1 MKYDREVE
9 KMRKK
14 LLSLA
19 LALCMAFGG
28 AAALPQGSLIQSTS
42 IIASAAS
49 SANLGKCGKN
59 VRWTLKN
66 GVLTISGKGAMY
78 DQEVLDLS
86 SGKSKQVKKIIIKKG
101 VTSIG
106 ANAFYGY
113 KNLSGVTIPNSVK
126 RIGLYAFAECGKIKS
141 ITIPSGV
148 KRIEQGLF
156 VECKNLESVKMPSG
170 ITSIGAWAF
179 AGCSKLK
186 NITIPKKVSGVGAYA
201 FSSCYG
207 LKSVVFPKGV
217 KTISPWSF
225 SDCRNLSSVSIPNS
239 VTSIGIDAFTN
250 TKLSNVVIPKSVSSI
265 DERAFGYYTDE
276 KTQKIKKD
284 TSFLINCYKGSKA
297 EIYAKQNGFQYCII
311 PSVKRLYGSDR
322 YGTAVKISKTLKKST
337 SQYVLLADGYSF
349 NDALVSV
356 PLASAYNAPMLLTLK
371 GKLPAATQKELN
383 RLKPKT
389 VIVVSTK
396 NAISNTTIK
405 NLKKK
410 YKVSVIK
417 GGSCYETARKVAKAL
432 QSKVKTNTKK
442 KVTAPK
448 SIFFVVDN
456 KYADALSISPVAAA
470 LGSPIIYVSKSGKLN
485 ANISTYLRSVK
496 GKVKNAYIIGG
507 TAAISKSTEKKI
519 KSVLG
524 SKTKM
529 IRVAGANRYSTC
541 VKINRKFKKTLS
553 KNAVCVARGYNYPDA
568 LAGGVF
574 AARYKAPLFLADNGL
589 NSVQIRY
596 LNDKNADRLY
606 VFGGPKAISNST
618 VSKVKKASSLT
629 ASQVSS
635 LMYASYASVIEDFRR
650 QYNKISHFYYYTVCD
665 YDHDGV
671 QELIVQNY
679 LGNAR
684 TSNAKVYRYDLY
696 TNTSKQVAAGD
707 IAGWIVYSSE
717 YNSLISG
724 FVRDAGFNYDC
735 PQYSVGL
742 IKIRKGRIEKT
753 KFIAGG
759 ALQYDSDYQTF
770 DSYFKNAGE
779 SRLVGKDDAVVT
791 AAQVKANA
799 QKNAKS

>member
-1 MKYDREVE
+1 MK
-9 KMRKK
+9 KK

-28 AAALPQGSLIQSTS
+28 AAALPQSSLIQSTS
-42 IIASAAS
+42 ITASAAS
-49 SANLGKCGKN
+49 SANSGKCGKN
-59 VRWTLKN
+59 VRWSLKN

-78 DQEVLDLS
+78 NWSEKNKTPFS
-86 SGKSKQVKKIIIKKG
+86 MNKKITKIVVQNGVTNISAGSFGYCENLKTVSLPNSIKSIGDGAFFSCYKMVSINLPASLRSIGEGAFYCCSNLSNVKLPNNLTSIGNDAFFACTSIRDITIPKG
-101 VTSIG
+101 IKTIRGNAFCYCGRLKTVSIPETVTSIG
-106 ANAFYGY
+106 EHAFYQ
-113 KNLSGVTIPNSVK
+113 TDI
-126 RIGLYAFAECGKIKS
+126 R
-141 ITIPSGV
+141 
-148 KRIEQGLF
+148 
-156 VECKNLESVKMPSG
+156 
-170 ITSIGAWAF
+170 
-179 AGCSKLK
+179 
-186 NITIPKKVSGVGAYA
+186 
-201 FSSCYG
+201 
-207 LKSVVFPKGV
+207 
-217 KTISPWSF
+217 
-225 SDCRNLSSVSIPNS
+225 
-239 VTSIGIDAFTN
+239 
-250 TKLSNVVIPKSVSSI
+250 NVVIPKSVKKI
-265 DERAFGYYTDE
+265 GNEAFGYGMGNS
-276 KTQKIKKD
+276 KKED
-284 TSFLINCYKGSKA
+284 LLLNCYSGSVA
-297 EIYAKQNGFQYCII
+297 ISYAKKNGFQYCII

-371 GKLPAATQKELN
+371 GKLPAATHKELN

-432 QSKVKTNTKK
+432 QSKVKSNTKK

-448 SIFFVVDN
+448 NIFFVVDN

-485 ANISTYLRSVK
+485 ANVSTYLRSVK

-799 QKNAKS
+799 QKNAKL

>member
-1 MKYDREVE
+1 MK
-9 KMRKK
+9 KK

-28 AAALPQGSLIQSTS
+28 AAALPQSSLTQSTS
-42 IIASAAS
+42 ITASAAS
-49 SANLGKCGKN
+49 SANSGKCGKN

-78 DQEVLDLS
+78 DQEVLDYS
-86 SGKSKQVKKIIIKKG
+86 SGKSKQVKKIIIKNG

-106 ANAFYGY
+106 GNAFYGY
-113 KNLSGVTIPNSVK
+113 KNLSSVTIPNSVK
-126 RIGLYAFAECGKIKS
+126 KIGWYAFSDCSKLKS

-148 KRIEQGLF
+148 KVIEQALF
-156 VECKNLESVKMPSG
+156 AYCKNLESVKLPSG
-170 ITSIGAWAF
+170 ITAIGAWAF
-179 AGCSKLK
+179 VGCSKLK
-186 NITIPKKVSGVGAYA
+186 NITIPKKVIGIGTYA
-201 FSSCYG
+201 FSGCYG
-207 LKSVVFPKGV
+207 LKNVVFPKGV
-217 KTISPWSF
+217 KGIGSWAF
-225 SDCRNLSSVSIPNS
+225 CDCRNLSSVSIPDG
-239 VTSIGIDAFTN
+239 VTNIALYAFYA
-250 TKLSNVVIPKSVSSI
+250 TKIKNVVIPKSVKSI
-265 DERAFGYYTDE
+265 GEKAFGYGVDQKTDKE
-276 KTQKIKKD
+276 KKD
-284 TSFLINCYKGSKA
+284 TGFLINCYKGSEA
-297 EIYAKQNGFQYCII
+297 EKYAKKNGFQYCII

-432 QSKVKTNTKK
+432 QSKVKSNTKK

-448 SIFFVVDN
+448 NIFFVVDN

-507 TAAISKSTEKKI
+507 TAAISKNTENKI
-519 KSVLG
+519 KIVLG
-524 SKTKM
+524 NAKIKR
-529 IRVAGANRYSTC
+529 IAGSDRYETC
-541 VKINRKFKKTLS
+541 VRVNRTFNKLLS
-553 KNAVCVARGYNYPDA
+553 QNAVCVARGYNYPDA

-799 QKNAKS
+799 QKNAKL